1 MAQETLPNTD
11 RPSPLFF
18 MNNMVE
24 TSSIITEYDVC
35 EAMEGVV
42 NPSSIIGSQ
51 KIQNVWRLYVN
62 KEEAKT
68 KLVQKGIGVFGQHV
82 QLYLQNPAK
91 VNQVNRYIQPTKI
104 LIKDVPMSYTNEEV
118 EKMLCDLGANL
129 TSSVKTSLVRDRN
142 GMLTKY
148 TNGDRFVYSDTTHT
162 MTSPLPRFV
171 LIGTFVAKIIHNGQD
186 IEKQKC
192 NNCMSIEHPS
202 WKCSE
207 ETICKVCKKT
217 DHITGS
223 VECEFYIT
231 NNGAYT
237 FGGRNDPLGLSN
249 FAECGFSFNGQYY
262 PNREVAFQHQRAI
275 NCNQTEL
282 AEQILQAETPSEA
295 KYLSRCLI
303 KLGLWNS
310 DSSTL
315 MTKICLAAA
324 NENVTY
330 RANILKT
337 KDRYLAESIPGNYY
351 WSTGLS
357 HKVSKNTVT
366 YMFPGDNEMGK
377 ILMVVRD
384 QLISQDEKM
393 NQINEEKPVDQV
405 IHEQTAASPEL
416 RINKPAITP
425 KPNIVIKRKPSESP
439 ANDRDDKKI
448 ANFPTPT
455 YQQRELNNTV
465 FDESNLSSTQSDPLQ
480 TSHLLSGDD
489 DENQTY

>member
-1 MAQETLPNTD
+1 M
-11 RPSPLFF
+11 
-18 MNNMVE
+18 
-24 TSSIITEYDVC
+24 
-35 EAMEGVV
+35 
-42 NPSSIIGSQ
+42 
-51 KIQNVWRLYVN
+51 
-62 KEEAKT
+62 
-68 KLVQKGIGVFGQHV
+68 
-82 QLYLQNPAK
+82 
-91 VNQVNRYIQPTKI
+91 
-104 LIKDVPMSYTNEEV
+104 
-118 EKMLCDLGANL
+118 
-129 TSSVKTSLVRDRN
+129 
-142 GMLTKY
+142 
-148 TNGDRFVYSDTTHT
+148 
-162 MTSPLPRFV
+162 
-171 LIGTFVAKIIHNGQD
+171 
-186 IEKQKC
+186 
-192 NNCMSIEHPS
+192 
-202 WKCSE
+202 
-207 ETICKVCKKT
+207 
-217 DHITGS
+217 
-223 VECEFYIT
+223 
-231 NNGAYT
+231 
-237 FGGRNDPLGLSN
+237 
-249 FAECGFSFNGQYY
+249 
-262 PNREVAFQHQRAI
+262 
-275 NCNQTEL
+275 
-282 AEQILQAETPSEA
+282 
-295 KYLSRCLI
+295 
-303 KLGLWNS
+303 WNS

-315 MTKICLAAA
+315 MTKLCLAAA

-455 YQQRELNNTV
+455 YQQRELNYTV